1 MRKIKRLLLGVAL
14 FSLSFGAFY
23 VNTTP
28 VYADAKDAV
37 CNGVN
42 SVVEGSGCNNGEASE
57 NKVISLANT
66 ALGVFSWIIGV
77 AAVFA
82 IIYAG
87 LQFMIANGDASKI
100 AKAKNTILYAIVGLV
115 IVALAQVIVRFVIT
129 ST

>member
-1 MRKIKRLLLGVAL
+1 MVSINLPLRLVLVLIVSFFVL
-14 FSLSFGAFY
+14 FTISQ
-23 VNTTP
+23 P
-28 VYADAKDAV
+28 VFADASSTV
-37 CNGVN
+37 CNGVGA
-42 SVVEGSGCNNGEASE
+42 VVGEKDCAEKNDGGFS
-57 NKVISLANT
+57 SLAKM
-66 ALGVFSWIIGV
+66 ALNIFAWVIGV

-115 IVALAQVIVRFVIT
+115 IVALSQVIVRFVIT